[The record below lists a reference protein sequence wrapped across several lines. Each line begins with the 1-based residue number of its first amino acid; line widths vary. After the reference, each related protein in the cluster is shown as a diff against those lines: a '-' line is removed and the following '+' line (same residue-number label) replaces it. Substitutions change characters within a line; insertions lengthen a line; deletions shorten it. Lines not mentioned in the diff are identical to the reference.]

1 MHKGFSLVHGCT
13 QICGCYE
20 YFINDASAT
29 SRQDGDDIY
38 RTSNGLAIG

>member
-1 MHKGFSLVHGCT
+1 MHKGLSLVHGCT
-13 QICGCYE
+13 QICGCNE